1 MRRLSASAILLVLAL
16 TTGGCDDDAGGDG
29 DPSGDEPASPAAL
42 DSALLTLDDMPGGW
56 SEVRYDAE
64 AESNVCPAEL
74 AGPLGLDAEPPTAAA
89 QYAASQDSG
98 PSFAEAIQ
106 LVPSGRGGE
115 LMPIVRD
122 ALAACDGEA
131 YGSRTARVVELDFPE
146 LGDESA
152 AYTIRLG
159 DVAIQVVYVVS
170 GDIAMVMSSY
180 DLTGGDPVG
189 LLETYA
195 APAVDKAENVLG

>member
-1 MRRLSASAILLVLAL
+1 MRRLSASASLLVLAL
-16 TTGGCDDDAGGDG
+16 AMGGCDDDAGGD
-29 DPSGDEPASPAAL
+29 DPSGDESTGPVAL
-42 DSALLTLDDMPGGW
+42 DSALLTLDDLPDGW
-56 SEVRYDAE
+56 SEVPYDAE
-64 AESNVCPAEL
+64 AESNVCAAEL

-89 QYAASQDSG
+89 QYAASEDSG

-115 LMPIVRD
+115 LMPIVQD
-122 ALAACDGEA
+122 ALKDCDGEA
-131 YGSRTARVVELDFPE
+131 YGSRTVRVAELDFPE

-159 DVAIQVVYVVS
+159 DIVIQVVYVVS

-195 APAVDKAENVLG
+195 APAVDMAENVLG